1 MRWNYLSF
9 LKCCQCWSFGMAEHA
24 LWGLRLFINCGIKVN
39 SLAKRDTGIIRNWE
53 IHAWRDMQIV
63 STVCRKHIVNVFE
76 IDCIGA
82 MTANGCLADMQ
93 KWHGLWDGGISDSG
107 SCNFLTRMYPMW
119 RCLSLINGARNC
131 YCVLIRTMWC
141 HSQYFAF
148 CWSIL
153 FYSSIVTR
161 HWNLVDHKW
170 RCTVK
175 YVPCSF
181 TSVTFFTNL
190 LILGDILTMWHQSHQ
205 IFHFIRFIQLIL
217 NYEVMIA
224 FLLYAVSITHN
235 D

>member
-1 MRWNYLSF
+1 MWCEITYLFLNVANVEVLEWLNTHYGACDYLSIVG
-9 LKCCQCWSFGMAEHA
+9 LKLIHCQ
-24 LWGLRLFINCGIKVN
+24 
-39 SLAKRDTGIIRNWE
+39 KRDTGIVRNWE

-76 IDCIGA
+76 IDCISA
-82 MTANGCLADMQ
+82 MTAKGCLADMQ
-93 KWHGLWDGGISDSG
+93 KWHGLWDDGTSDSG

-119 RCLSLINGARNC
+119 RCLALINGARNC

-175 YVPCSF
+175 YVPCSS
-181 TSVTFFTNL
+181 TSVTFFYQSSNFR
-190 LILGDILTMWHQSHQ
+190 WH
-205 IFHFIRFIQLIL
+205 FD
-217 NYEVMIA
+217 NVT
-224 FLLYAVSITHN
+224 SITSNISLYKIHPIN
-235 D
+235 P